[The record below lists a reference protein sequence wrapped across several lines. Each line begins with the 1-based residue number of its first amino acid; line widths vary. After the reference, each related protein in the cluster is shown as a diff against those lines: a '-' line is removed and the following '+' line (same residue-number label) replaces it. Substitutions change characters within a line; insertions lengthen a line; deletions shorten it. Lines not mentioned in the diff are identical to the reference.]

1 MVFIVYHLESFPN
14 ILFDAVQKQ
23 EKLLVVLRDL
33 QLVSFNILV
42 NLRKVVLFMNLT
54 IYKSPT
60 VFKILSDVVN
70 VYICKT

>member
-14 ILFDAVQKQ
+14 ILFDVVQKQ
-23 EKLLVVLRDL
+23 EKLLTVLRDL

-42 NLRKVVLFMNLT
+42 NLRKVVLLMNL

-70 VYICKT
+70 E

>member
-14 ILFDAVQKQ
+14 ILFDVVQKQ
-23 EKLLVVLRDL
+23 EELLTVLRDL

-42 NLRKVVLFMNLT
+42 NLRKVVLLMNL

-70 VYICKT
+70 E

>member
-14 ILFDAVQKQ
+14 ILFDVVQKQ
-23 EKLLVVLRDL
+23 EELLTVLRDL

-42 NLRKVVLFMNLT
+42 NLRKVVLFMNL

-70 VYICKT
+70 E